1 VRKIHLLALFLV
13 HIENN
18 SYFCSRKQD
27 FNIDLLELFRY
38 ETIMAVMKT
47 RMAFRGYR
55 CLALLC
61 MATLCVFL
69 PGCRKEHGAM
79 RFTLFTETM
88 GGSSKVV
95 VDGLT
100 SSWRSGD
107 QVWVNGVTGTVALD
121 DAGDPKLTVNVNNWN
136 GNYYAAYPASMVT
149 GSGQNSVL
157 SVTLPQA
164 YQYRE
169 DATTHQQLLE
179 MPMVACTGNDRI
191 TFKHL
196 TGALVVQVPSTDT
209 STITLDYV
217 MVQSSTSA
225 LSGTGTVNAGADSPQ
240 VTFGTD
246 TTHTVVMYFDTCP
259 VVMESRSPSKSIMI
273 PIAPTTG
280 EGHRFTV
287 TVRAHTSEGTRVYY
301 YYNGKSSVGNMLRN
315 EVAVAPI
322 HELREGHFLG
332 DGTENSPFLIQT
344 TEDYKYFLERV
355 TNNYSSICTAYVK
368 MSCDINFRGETI
380 KSATGFFRGDF
391 DGNGNTLKNI
401 VVKPRYSEYCS
412 STVLSVFPPVSAG
425 RIRNL
430 SVENVSLDCS
440 GVSTTNDINVGGL
453 VSYIKTTGSNITFEN
468 ISVSNVASVSSF
480 WWNSS
485 KRVCVGTI
493 IGRLGQNG
501 EGTVFLNNC
510 SFAQSSERQCSLDF
524 RSCYSFSFGGIAG
537 VADGVDIDVT
547 GCTIDYCG
555 SDNQPG
561 VNLLAYDH
569 VAYVGALFGAIT
581 DCTFYLSSPSFTV
594 RGYLS
599 FSGTIDSY
607 PYVARLVGLNRS
619 HLGISGVNDSG
630 LYFKK
635 NGMLL

>member
-1 VRKIHLLALFLV
+1 
-13 HIENN
+13 
-18 SYFCSRKQD
+18 
-27 FNIDLLELFRY
+27 
-38 ETIMAVMKT
+38 
-47 RMAFRGYR
+47 
-55 CLALLC
+55 
-61 MATLCVFL
+61 
-69 PGCRKEHGAM
+69 M

-121 DAGDPKLTVNVNNWN
+121 DAGDPKLTVNVDNWN

-196 TGALVVQVPSTDT
+196 TGALVVQVPST
-209 STITLDYV
+209 SRNILLDYV

-225 LSGTGTVNAGADSPQ
+225 LSGTGIVDAGVDSPQ

-259 VVMESRSPSKSIMI
+259 VVIALRASGKNIMI

-287 TVRAHTSEGTRVYY
+287 TVRAHTSDGTRVYY
-301 YYNGKSSVGNMLRN
+301 YFNGKSSVGNMLRN

-322 HELREGHFLG
+322 HELPEGHFLG

-440 GVSTTNDINVGGL
+440 GVSTTDDINVGGL
-453 VSYIKTTGSNITFEN
+453 VSYLKTTGTDIRFEN
-468 ISVSNVASVSSF
+468 ISVSNVASLSSF
-480 WWNSS
+480 EWYRNNY
-485 KRVCVGTI
+485 VYVGTI
-493 IGRLGQNG
+493 IGRLVRNTG
-501 EGTVFLNNC
+501 GTVYLNDCTFTQTNV
-510 SFAQSSERQCSLDF
+510 RQCSLVISKCSTF
-524 RSCYSFSFGGIAG
+524 YFGGIAG
-537 VADGVDIDVT
+537 IADGVLIDVT

-561 VNLLAYDH
+561 VNLLAHDNK
-569 VAYVGALFGAIT
+569 AYVGALFGAIMNST
-581 DCTFYLSSPSFTV
+581 LYFSNSSFTA

-599 FSGTIDSY
+599 FSGTRDSY
-607 PYVARLVGLNRS
+607 PNVARLVGYNSSPLV
-619 HLGISGVNDSG
+619 ISGVNDSG

-635 NGMLL
+635 NGTLL

>member
-1 VRKIHLLALFLV
+1 MCCLSVGEKVVLLQMIMFFSMGARLSFSMYKRLMFICAVSVFVLLV
-13 HIENN
+13 
-18 SYFCSRKQD
+18 
-27 FNIDLLELFRY
+27 
-38 ETIMAVMKT
+38 
-47 RMAFRGYR
+47 
-55 CLALLC
+55 
-61 MATLCVFL
+61 
-69 PGCRKEHGAM
+69 GCKKCDDGM
-79 RFTLFTETM
+79 RFSIFTEPFN
-88 GGSSKVV
+88 GGVKVEV
-95 VDGLT
+95 NGLE
-100 SSWRSGD
+100 SSWRTGD
-107 QVWVNGVTGTVALD
+107 QVWVNGQTGAVAIAD
-121 DAGDPKLTVNVNNWN
+121 NNPVLTMNVSVDNWN
-136 GNYYAAYPASMVT
+136 GHYYAAYPASMVT
-149 GSGQNSVL
+149 NGNQNGELTIS
-157 SVTLPQA
+157 LPQI
-164 YQYRE
+164 YQYDE
-169 DATTHQQLLE
+169 DESTQRQLLE
-179 MPMVACTGNDRI
+179 LPMVATTTNDQI
-191 TFKHL
+191 AFKHL
-196 TGALVVQVPSTDT
+196 TGALIVKVPNTTNRD
-209 STITLDYV
+209 IVLDYV

-225 LSGTGTVNAGADSPQ
+225 LSGTGTVDMGAASPQ
-240 VTFGTD
+240 MIFGAD

-259 VVMESRSPSKSIMI
+259 VVIQANASTTKDIMI

-280 EGHRFTV
+280 EGHHFTV

-301 YYNGKSSVGNMLRN
+301 YFNGKSSVGNMLRN

-322 HELREGHFLG
+322 HELPEGHFLG

-440 GVSTTNDINVGGL
+440 GVSTTDDINVGGL
-453 VSYIKTTGSNITFEN
+453 VSYLKTTGTDIRFEN

-510 SFAQSSERQCSLDF
+510 TFAQSSERQCSLDIGNC
-524 RSCYSFSFGGIAG
+524 SSFSFGGIAG
-537 VADGVDIDVT
+537 VANSVAINVA

-555 SDNQPG
+555 SDNQLG

-569 VAYVGALFGAIT
+569 VAYVGALFGAIMNST
-581 DCTFYLSSPSFTV
+581 LYFNNSSFTA

-599 FSGTIDSY
+599 FSGTRDSY
-607 PYVARLVGLNRS
+607 PNVARLVGYSSSFLV
-619 HLGISGVNDSG
+619 ISGVNDSG
-630 LYFKK
+630 LYFKR
-635 NGMLL
+635 NGTLL

>member
-1 VRKIHLLALFLV
+1 
-13 HIENN
+13 
-18 SYFCSRKQD
+18 
-27 FNIDLLELFRY
+27 
-38 ETIMAVMKT
+38 MAVMKT

-69 PGCRKEHGAM
+69 SGCRKEQGAM

-100 SSWRSGD
+100 SSWRNGD

-121 DAGDPKLTVNVNNWN
+121 NANNPVLSVYVDNWN

-149 GSGQNSVL
+149 GIGQDDVL
-157 SVTLPQA
+157 EVTLPQA
-164 YQYRE
+164 YQYKE

-196 TGALVVQVPSTDT
+196 TGALVVQVPHAENN
-209 STITLDYV
+209 IVLDYV

-225 LSGTGTVNAGADSPQ
+225 LSGTGTVNAGDDSPQ

-246 TTHTVVMYFDTCP
+246 TTHTVVMYFDECP

-273 PIAPTTG
+273 PIAPTMG

-287 TVRAHTSEGTRVYY
+287 MVRAHTSEGTRVYY

-391 DGNGNTLKNI
+391 DGNGKTLKNV
-401 VVKPRYSEYCS
+401 VVKPVHSPYCS

-453 VSYIKTTGSNITFEN
+453 VSYIKTTDTNITFEN
-468 ISVSNVASVSSF
+468 ISVSNVASVSPF
-480 WWNSS
+480 VWNLSY
-485 KRVCVGTI
+485 RVCIGVI
-493 IGRLGQNG
+493 IGRLVRESG
-501 EGTVFLNNC
+501 GTVYLNNC
-510 SFAQSSERQCSLDF
+510 TFSQTNVRQCSLDIGNC
-524 RSCYSFSFGGIAG
+524 SSFSFGGIAG
-537 VADGVDIDVT
+537 VADGVIIDVT

-561 VNLLAYDH
+561 VNLLANNNK
-569 VAYVGALFGAIT
+569 AYVGALFGAIMNST
-581 DCTFYLSSPSFTV
+581 LYFYNSSFTA

-599 FSGTIDSY
+599 FSGTRDDY
-607 PYVARLVGLNRS
+607 PNVAKLVGYNSS

-635 NGMLL
+635 NGTLLQ